1 MKKTKQTPT
10 LAFGV
15 ESSNRKYRLRLAR
28 YRYQSEALSQLLPDG
43 PSKVLDAGCG
53 RGRLPRYWAKWG
65 AAAKQP
71 TFTGFDLLPEK
82 LTLSKDSAYETLVQQ
97 DITQPWQFD
106 DASFDAVICEQVL
119 EHLDDQAL
127 AFALAEMRRVLK
139 PGGAVLIGTPVFKQI
154 EALFVPIFSPINKLL
169 HKLKDANDPGHE
181 QHLTLNQL
189 SKNIENAGFS
199 VDKARG
205 FRVFTLPNNW
215 LEDSLWYYDWQQNL
229 GKKHPGWCIEATL
242 TAIKQK

>member
-154 EALFVPIFSPINKLL
+154 
-169 HKLKDANDPGHE
+169 
-181 QHLTLNQL
+181 
-189 SKNIENAGFS
+189 
-199 VDKARG
+199 
-205 FRVFTLPNNW
+205 
-215 LEDSLWYYDWQQNL
+215 
-229 GKKHPGWCIEATL
+229 
-242 TAIKQK
+242 